1 MENSLLSL
9 YLPEGLL
16 DYFEMSYMSSF
27 CNLATKEE
35 VVTIHL
41 HEKNILPDGYSSDN
55 YESKGFSK
63 ASLVQDFPARG
74 KLVFLSI
81 QRRRWREKTNKNN
94 IIKRDLSFLT
104 KGIKMT
110 ADLSSFLKGT
120 GRDSSRYDIEY
131 L

>member
-1 MENSLLSL
+1 MENTLLSH
-9 YLPEGLL
+9 YLPDGLIDHFDLLYMCSFSKL
-16 DYFEMSYMSSF
+16 D
-27 CNLATKEE
+27 TKEE
-35 VVTIHL
+35 GFILHL
-41 HEKNILPDGYSSDN
+41 SEKNILPDGYSGEL
-55 YESKGFSK
+55 YESKGFSE
-63 ASLVQDFPARG
+63 ATLVQDFPARG

-81 QRRRWREKTNKNN
+81 RRRRWREKSNKNN

-120 GRDSSRYDIEY
+120 GRESSRYDVEY

>member
-9 YLPEGLL
+9 YLPDGLV
-16 DYFEMSYMSSF
+16 DHFEMSYMSSF
-27 CNLATKEE
+27 CKLDTKEE
-35 VVTIHL
+35 GFIIHL
-41 HEKNILPDGYSSDN
+41 SEKNILPDGYSIED
-55 YESKGFSK
+55 YESKGFTEP
-63 ASLVQDFPARG
+63 SLVQDFPARG
-74 KLVFLSI
+74 RLIFLSI
-81 QRRRWREKTNKNN
+81 QRRRWREKSNKNN

-120 GRDSSRYDIEY
+120 GREPSRYDVEY